1 MNKIYSVESPNNY
14 QPLVPNNFQRLEQDG
29 AGRGETLE
37 TRFNNN
43 IMSKNFQSATILRV
57 MKSYYCNVPIPKY
70 YCQPESTNTIN
81 KTVITKQYLLRNLIS
96 NKFLRAK
103 ITL

>member
-14 QPLVPNNFQRLEQDG
+14 QPLVPNNYQRLEQDG

-43 IMSKNFQSATILRV
+43 IMSA
-57 MKSYYCNVPIPKY
+57 
-70 YCQPESTNTIN
+70 
-81 KTVITKQYLLRNLIS
+81 
-96 NKFLRAK
+96 KFLK
-103 ITL
+103 CHDSLTYEKLLLQCSHP